1 MRNMEGGPLTG
12 TFERQMKDGSGNGAS
27 LIIICDT
34 EEENTVNVL
43 CQCEAL
49 ASLRYAYL
57 VSCFFDPEDFMKLN
71 IEATWN
77 LSKGTGLL

>member
-1 MRNMEGGPLTG
+1 
-12 TFERQMKDGSGNGAS
+12 MKESSGNGAS

-34 EEENTVNVL
+34 EAETLVHVL

-57 VSCFFDPEDFMKLN
+57 GSCFFDPEDFMKLN